1 MNRFWLK
8 LFLPIM
14 LLSVP
19 LSASASAIDQLLHDP
34 ITMIFIFVILGTLVF
49 FMYRFDRFAIMHGP
63 EILTTLGI
71 FGCFLGI
78 ALALLGFNPDNVSQS
93 VPGLLNGVK
102 TAFWASVSGVLG
114 ALVIKFR
121 QRFSKNPIP
130 VAEGQQN
137 ASSLED
143 VVYVLN
149 ELKKSIAGSEDSSLV
164 AQIKLMRQEQN
175 DHGIAMRRSLDEFAE
190 KVSELG
196 SKALIEALG
205 NIIHDFNTRLN
216 EQFGENFKQLNLAVE
231 KLVLWQQQYKDELDK
246 LQSVQRQSA
255 DDLKVAV
262 SSFNELV
269 RVSQAYTTSA
279 EMLSELLSV
288 FDRQYAVMAESQHT
302 LSKVLEGMRAV
313 EPEFTQKL
321 QDLFDTFKTG
331 TTTITSEVQSAIQKL
346 SNEST
351 NLTTEFGKKTQSQIE
366 AFGDLLKNVI
376 PELQKGVNSQLAS
389 SNDLLKKNFS
399 DLDKN
404 LEAELQKALIG
415 MGQQLASLSEKFV
428 QDYTPLTERLREVV
442 NMTRRV

>member
-1 MNRFWLK
+1 MNSFGIRIL
-8 LFLPIM
+8 LPLLM
-14 LLSVP
+14 LSAP
-19 LSASASAIDQLLHDP
+19 LSARASAIDQLLHDP
-34 ITMIFIFVILGTLVF
+34 ITIIFIFVILGTLVF
-49 FMYRFDRFAIMHGP
+49 FMYRFDRFAVMHGP

-78 ALALLGFNPDNVSQS
+78 ALALLSFNPDNVSQS

-121 QRFSKNPIP
+121 QRFTKNPIP
-130 VAEGQQN
+130 VAEGEQK

-175 DHGIAMRRSLDEFAE
+175 DHAIAMRRSLDEFAE

-196 SKALIEALG
+196 SKALIEALEKV
-205 NIIHDFNTRLN
+205 IRDFNTQLN

-231 KLVLWQQQYKDELDK
+231 KLVVWQQQYKDELDK
-246 LQSVQRQSA
+246 LLVVQRQSA
-255 DDLKVAV
+255 DDLRAAANA
-262 SSFNELV
+262 FNELV

-279 EMLSELLSV
+279 EKLSELLLV
-288 FDRQYAVMAESQHT
+288 FEKQYAVMVESQHT
-302 LSKVLEGMRAV
+302 LSQVLEGMKTV
-313 EPEFTQKL
+313 EPEFSKKL
-321 QDLFDTFKTG
+321 QDLSETFKTG
-331 TTTITSEVQSAIQKL
+331 TTSLTAEVQSAIQKL
-346 SNEST
+346 TSEST
-351 NLTTEFGKKTQSQIE
+351 NLTTEFGQKTQAQIE
-366 AFGDLLKNVI
+366 AFGELLKNTI
-376 PELQKGVNSQLAS
+376 PELQRGVNAQLAS
-389 SNDLLKKNFS
+389 SNDLLKKNFA

-428 QDYTPLTERLREVV
+428 QDYTPLTERLREIV
-442 NMTRRV
+442 NITRGV